1 MGNNSNND
9 LNNNTNGVT
18 TSPIAADLLSDALSS
33 MSPADL
39 FGGLGPM
46 AELGDMGGFDA
57 MNDFANMGGFTD
69 PEGFGAFSKYSGE
82 EEMTLFRLRESKKQ
96 VRRFYLTYPAKMKDG
111 TDLRLY
117 IEVEIDE
124 DDDSYV
130 NYWVGCEEH
139 TTKQYIASV
148 QRSIDGDDL
157 LDIVKVKHIQTYV
170 NEIVK

>member
-9 LNNNTNGVT
+9 LSNNANNILNNNTNGVT

-46 AELGDMGGFDA
+46 DGFGD
-57 MNDFANMGGFTD
+57 MGGFTD

-139 TTKQYIASV
+139 TTKQYIASI